1 MFCSTQ
7 SQVPGM
13 TCITPRA
20 FAGDTTPLLKPLS
33 WYAIAAASEPE
44 TPWPAAVW
52 PISPEVVGGGVG
64 DGAAWGMLCG
74 AAVEPVPAAPFGSFS
89 AVPDRSGADGSR
101 PFIHASSLVLTPERA
116 AMPESVS
123 PGCTV

>member
-1 MFCSTQ
+1 MFCSTH

-20 FAGDTTPLLKPLS
+20 FADDTTPLLKPLS

-44 TPWPAAVW
+44 TPCPAAIW
-52 PISPEVVGGGVG
+52 PISTELVWAAVGY
-64 DGAAWGMLCG
+64 GAAWGMLCG
-74 AAVEPVPAAPFGSFS
+74 AAEEPVPAAPFGSFS

-101 PFIHASSLVLTPERA
+101 
-116 AMPESVS
+116 
-123 PGCTV
+123 